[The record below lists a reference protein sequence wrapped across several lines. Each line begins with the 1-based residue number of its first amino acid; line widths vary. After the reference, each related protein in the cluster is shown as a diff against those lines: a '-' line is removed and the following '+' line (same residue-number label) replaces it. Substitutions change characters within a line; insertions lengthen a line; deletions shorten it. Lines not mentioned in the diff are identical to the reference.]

1 MLPWGVCSE
10 DSFDLSAAKTIL
22 DEDHYGMTEVK
33 KRVLVRDTLYSV
45 VQKNMETFSSLNVDQ
60 GIRRPDCWVLFIS
73 RTIACF
79 ISTLELP
86 FLLIFCV
93 IT

>member
-33 KRVLVRDTLYSV
+33 KRVLVRDTLYYV
-45 VQKNMETFSSLNVDQ
+45 DQKNMEIFSRLIIDQ
-60 GIRRPDCWVLFIS
+60 YIRRPGCSVFFIS
-73 RTIACF
+73 
-79 ISTLELP
+79 
-86 FLLIFCV
+86 
-93 IT
+93 